1 MDGGVRPAWSP
12 VGRYIAYQKEKV
24 DPISEIL
31 LEDHIHVIDPET
43 GLDTDLTPTPGLVVD
58 RFRWYD
64 DRTIVWR

>member
-12 VGRYIAYQKEKV
+12 VGRYIAYQKGKV